1 MSYCLKTEN
10 CCLKISTK
18 HPNLSSSSSFSFS
31 VNFFF
36 SSLIMFFPLFPFF
49 FSPPPF
55 NFSYAIII
63 RNGPSK
69 WTTSLVRCGW
79 VQMSTRSSSLSEVG
93 MTLVQSS
100 MMLSLVWLKLG
111 EHMLPMAMNMMPL
124 NKGKVLS
131 LSLSLSLSPPL
142 IWRLRFLTLY
152 LDVEKMLEENYFTY
166 FIFLFVIWVVR
177 TPKQHNFGL
186 NKVES

>member
-1 MSYCLKTEN
+1 
-10 CCLKISTK
+10 
-18 HPNLSSSSSFSFS
+18 
-31 VNFFF
+31 
-36 SSLIMFFPLFPFF
+36 MFFPLFHFF

-131 LSLSLSLSPPL
+131 LSLSLSTANLKIKILDTLFGCWENVGRKLFYLFYFFVCNLS
-142 IWRLRFLTLY
+142 RK
-152 LDVEKMLEENYFTY
+152 D
-166 FIFLFVIWVVR
+166 
-177 TPKQHNFGL
+177 PKTT
-186 NKVES
+186 